1 MTITLNEIH
10 TIMHKFYCQHQ
21 RLPNTILLPPATDH
35 PENVS
40 SAMCVNVIFAA
51 VPEPVAA
58 VL

>member
-1 MTITLNEIH
+1 MTITLKEIQSLMH
-10 TIMHKFYCQHQ
+10 TFYRQHQ

-35 PENVS
+35 PQNAS
-40 SAMCVNVIFAA
+40 TAMCVNVIFAA